1 MFALDLFNNDHE
13 RRLAEGAVDQL
24 EQRRIDD
31 LSMKMDDLVAR
42 AFTPTTTAEV
52 KQALMKEFQKCK
64 DERDSYY
71 KVNTSKTTN
80 EMGYGSLGE
89 DDMIPVGRMQPGTPE
104 YAAARNRS
112 VKYAELTPDYTGGHK
127 TAGPTTVGYKK
138 ATNKPLVPGEVE
150 VAEAGLPDVA
160 DKAAKMDRLNQ
171 PGKVG
176 TDVVTPQQ
184 RVNPNPNK
192 GVIGHAADWLRGRGG
207 PGKEGPTLESEL
219 DEQEGDS
226 RVYAARL
233 VFQQIIKAVQDN
245 VDFATI
251 TWPDNS
257 SQKLTRNQLWH
268 LVQKARGM
276 SRQARNQFALKVLPT
291 VNDLMYYL
299 GNLKK
304 VDARPQVKMPVDPN
318 QPSLDL
324 PKPLEELAQKKNS
337 EDPDLDSK
345 TARDATVQ
353 RELQKMRARQPN
365 ARSDIEALVKDE
377 MVQQEK
383 TNQELEQ
390 LQSVNSQQDAQLKK
404 ITALNQQQEQ
414 EVSSLNQELDRLD
427 NKLNQVLSTTARPQA
442 EPEKSK
448 STIATPSTIST
459 TAKTTAPATVD
470 NKTDQE
476 IAKLQSQINQ
486 LETMMT
492 LKAPSDPAAE
502 ARLQQQ
508 ISKLETQIKKLSKRP
523 TAPALPT
530 TAAPPTPVGS
540 TPQLP
545 NIEPTTL
552 PAIEVPSVRAGSN
565 DINVGNRR
573 PAATTDNDFDILD
586 LGDFDDIVDEPDT
599 KKKKKNHQD
608 TTVDRPAGT
617 APFAG
622 GTKNNQWG
630 PKNMPGGRFTVQD
643 VDPYDIGVHEAV
655 EPGEEIS
662 TNELLY
668 RAAVEFMQHM
678 GREGRPIDYETAV
691 KLAAKHYHIPYRPGM
706 VPELHAKRQE
716 LDAKLDAAIR
726 ARQAE
731 RGARKQRQ
739 LARTAPTTP
748 EQEKKMQD
756 YWSKNAPQ
764 ATRVK
769 APTRSLEEDQ
779 QLHVGDPIIVTAP
792 NEFEGKTGEIYD
804 FAPSGKFVIVNLYNH
819 GKHSMHLSDVEYNQ
833 YANDQ
838 DEKEFWNG
846 DNEVNES
853 NMSELDAM
861 RQDLEL
867 MNDRQFKV
875 AYGISKVAFR
885 QKYRTL
891 LTPADQQDVPVDE
904 GYVQIGKYSP
914 TYVCLAGKP
923 VKKFDYYE
931 DAERYHNNWKK
942 KLYREG
948 NKEKADKITLMPIM
962 DEGWKSALGGAAL
975 AGAMALGGAGAAQ
988 AQSSGPNVVNPT
1000 TVIQQIQSG
1009 KIQNQND
1016 LMSALGNASNKQ
1028 TVWKVL
1034 QNTAGMQGS
1043 NDVNSII
1050 GAIGHKNTAG
1060 SQQPV
1065 YQNNTGQQQT
1075 VKSVNQPRSFVQ
1087 NPRDDFEEAYTPA
1100 PVKPPRSPRGF
1111 NKQGT
1116 GWGNKLAQQTR
1127 DELAKKKQGVAEE
1140 FKGNVKDTELKNVD
1154 PANHSQGEGDFVKN
1168 QLHSMKRVIT
1178 HLDNAIGSEED
1189 LPDWVQ
1195 SEIAQAADKIIGV
1208 MNYSISSKE
1217 QDIEKHHG
1225 GSALMKEVKA
1235 DPAGSWVVYSG
1246 GKVVKFKTHTGAKA
1260 YAEKAGGKVASSEF
1274 YADKIQKQGVA
1285 EAKKLAKV
1293 SQMYKVGWN
1302 DGVEDEYNDEY
1313 SDNDEY
1319 NNAFEAGLSHAM
1331 GDGLGRSNPK
1341 RYKLEQGVA
1350 EQAGLGMMMGVM
1362 AANASIQL
1370 ANSISHMSLDDLA
1383 QLTQIGKS
1391 VGLGAIAGGTA
1402 SGFGNFFYNML
1413 QKTLRMA
1420 KDKAKVDTSDIIKL
1434 KQQIIS
1440 IHKKLTTL
1448 KKPETVAKYQ
1458 DMLKQAYEVLKELE
1472 AKHNDGVAEGDEL
1485 THAGQDVMVWTGP
1498 PTNNPP
1504 RDDKKYWVRGQLD
1517 STEMHGGSMR
1527 ANVMTAKGM
1536 YNPELS
1542 RVFNADMSEAY
1553 TPSPAKPF
1561 RNPPGFNKQGTGVGN
1576 RLAQQN
1582 RYELERNTPVKTS
1595 AEYINRQANTK
1606 PGDPI
1611 PPPFGT
1617 KSKIQVKKNKGVAE
1631 GHADQQRRVFKK
1643 NGEPVGEVGID
1654 RESSPGNGQWYM
1666 KHYASGKDNVGYD
1679 SYEEA
1684 LAELKHCMKQGVAE
1698 SSASGSEAYDRGYE
1712 DGVRGKDQQCP
1723 YKPATSDWQ
1732 QYKDGWHDGRDEYE
1746 LNEGQ
1751 TDYQKRRQR
1760 ERDVDAGK
1768 PVPKQRQ
1775 FKQTDYARKR
1785 AKDRKDMELGEMHE
1799 PQKFIVT
1806 INGKATSPLYADMAD
1821 RLYIAAKRAQPNA
1834 RIEKTLSPTT
1844 ERQKGIDRVKA
1855 GYGDEDALE
1864 LHEQGLMKPPTNRK
1878 EYLDQRDKLFRML
1891 AVDANPVNK
1900 QIIKQALK
1908 DLDDRYD
1915 SIKNPVNEENS
1926 TSSEAVEIA
1935 LIRRVLVSHTELIM
1949 EFGLDKVT
1957 QAIEEVAYNVGDVD
1971 EIGTSDV
1978 SGWIHQ
1984 VKQILGVE

>member
-31 LSMKMDDLVAR
+31 LAMKMDDLVDR
-42 AFTPTTTAEV
+42 AHKADTPEA
-52 KQALMKEFQKCK
+52 KAALVKEFQKCK
-64 DERDSYY
+64 DERDGYY
-71 KVNTSKTTN
+71 KIKD
-80 EMGYGSLGE
+80 ECMGYGGLGE
-89 DDMIPVGRMQPGTPE
+89 TDQVPVGRMQPGTPE

-176 TDVVTPQQ
+176 TDVVAPQQ

-192 GVIGHAADWLRGRGG
+192 GVVGHAVDWLRGQGG
-207 PGKEGPTLESEL
+207 PGKEGPTFESEL

-291 VNDLMYYL
+291 PNDLMYYL

-304 VDARPQVKMPVDPN
+304 VEPRPQQKPPVDPN

-377 MVQQEK
+377 LEQQEK

-390 LQSVNSQQDAQLKK
+390 LQSVNSQQDAELKK
-404 ITALNQQQEQ
+404 VLSLNTQQDQEITNLNQKL
-414 EVSSLNQELDRLD
+414 SSLDG
-427 NKLNQVLSTTARPQA
+427 KLNQALG
-442 EPEKSK
+442 K
-448 STIATPSTIST
+448 STQPATTPA
-459 TAKTTAPATVD
+459 TAKPTTVAPTTSTVSTPGEMPLTVD

-476 IAKLQSQINQ
+476 IAKLQSQIGQ

-492 LKAPSDPAAE
+492 LKAPSDPKAE
-502 ARLQQQ
+502 ERLQQQ
-508 ISKLETQIKKLSKRP
+508 INKLEAQIEKLNNRP
-523 TAPALPT
+523 EVTPVALPT
-530 TAAPPTPVGS
+530 ATIQTPVGS

-573 PAATTDNDFDILD
+573 PSATADNDFDILD
-586 LGDFDDIVDEPDT
+586 LGDFDDLVDEPAT
-599 KKKKKNHQD
+599 KKKKKKHSD

-617 APFAG
+617 TPFTG

-630 PKNMPGGRFTVQD
+630 PKNMPSGRFTVQD

-655 EPGEEIS
+655 EPGEEMT

-706 VPELHAKRQE
+706 VPELHNKRAE

-726 ARQAE
+726 AKQAE
-731 RGARKQRQ
+731 RNARKQRQ

-748 EQEKKMQD
+748 EQEKKTQE
-756 YWSKNAPQ
+756 YWATHAPQ
-764 ATRVK
+764 ATRLK
-769 APTRSLEEDQ
+769 APAKSLEEGQ
-779 QLHVGDPIIVTAP
+779 RLHAGDPIVVTAP

-846 DNEVNES
+846 DKEVNES

-885 QKYRTL
+885 QKYRAL
-891 LTPADQQDVPVDE
+891 LNPAPQQDVPVEE
-904 GYVQIGKYSP
+904 GWQDFNKVEPYA
-914 TYVCLAGKP
+914 VCLAGKP

-931 DAERYHNNWKK
+931 EARRFHDNWKK

-948 NKEKADKITLMPIM
+948 NKAKADKITLMPLNL
-962 DEGWKSALGGAAL
+962 DEEEKKLGFGEFPPKQEITIVPPKKLKSGETY
-975 AGAMALGGAGAAQ
+975 Q
-988 AQSSGPNVVNPT
+988 D
-1000 TVIQQIQSG
+1000 
-1009 KIQNQND
+1009 K
-1016 LMSALGNASNKQ
+1016 NKYWQ
-1028 TVWKVL
+1028 
-1034 QNTAGMQGS
+1034 
-1043 NDVNSII
+1043 
-1050 GAIGHKNTAG
+1050 
-1060 SQQPV
+1060 
-1065 YQNNTGQQQT
+1065 
-1075 VKSVNQPRSFVQ
+1075 
-1087 NPRDDFEEAYTPA
+1087 
-1100 PVKPPRSPRGF
+1100 
-1111 NKQGT
+1111 
-1116 GWGNKLAQQTR
+1116 
-1127 DELAKKKQGVAEE
+1127 
-1140 FKGNVKDTELKNVD
+1140 
-1154 PANHSQGEGDFVKN
+1154 SQG
-1168 QLHSMKRVIT
+1168 
-1178 HLDNAIGSEED
+1178 
-1189 LPDWVQ
+1189 
-1195 SEIAQAADKIIGV
+1195 QAPIYKT
-1208 MNYSISSKE
+1208 N
-1217 QDIEKHHG
+1217 
-1225 GSALMKEVKA
+1225 EVKA
-1235 DPAGSWVVYSG
+1235 DPTGSWVVYG
-1246 GKVVKFKTHTGAKA
+1246 GSKVVKFKTHTGAKA

-1285 EAKKLAKV
+1285 EATPRHFGPKGAGTELARQIRANGDTNWV
-1293 SQMYKVGWN
+1293 N
-1302 DGVEDEYNDEY
+1302 DLSKDQL
-1313 SDNDEY
+1313 
-1319 NNAFEAGLSHAM
+1319 NALAGP
-1331 GDGLGRSNPK
+1331 RYPK
-1341 RYKLEQGVA
+1341 R
-1350 EQAGLGMMMGVM
+1350 
-1362 AANASIQL
+1362 
-1370 ANSISHMSLDDLA
+1370 
-1383 QLTQIGKS
+1383 
-1391 VGLGAIAGGTA
+1391 
-1402 SGFGNFFYNML
+1402 
-1413 QKTLRMA
+1413 
-1420 KDKAKVDTSDIIKL
+1420 
-1434 KQQIIS
+1434 
-1440 IHKKLTTL
+1440 
-1448 KKPETVAKYQ
+1448 P
-1458 DMLKQAYEVLKELE
+1458 
-1472 AKHNDGVAEGDEL
+1472 
-1485 THAGQDVMVWTGP
+1485 
-1498 PTNNPP
+1498 
-1504 RDDKKYWVRGQLD
+1504 
-1517 STEMHGGSMR
+1517 
-1527 ANVMTAKGM
+1527 
-1536 YNPELS
+1536 
-1542 RVFNADMSEAY
+1542 
-1553 TPSPAKPF
+1553 
-1561 RNPPGFNKQGTGVGN
+1561 
-1576 RLAQQN
+1576 
-1582 RYELERNTPVKTS
+1582 
-1595 AEYINRQANTK
+1595 
-1606 PGDPI
+1606 
-1611 PPPFGT
+1611 
-1617 KSKIQVKKNKGVAE
+1617 KIQVKKNKGVAE
-1631 GHADQQRRVFKK
+1631 VAPPGAKAERMVKHIKK
-1643 NGEPVGEVGID
+1643 SLSKD
-1654 RESSPGNGQWYM
+1654 GNLSD
-1666 KHYASGKDNVGYD
+1666 KDKAIAYATTWKAHNAGKV
-1679 SYEEA
+1679 EEA
-1684 LAELKHCMKQGVAE
+1684 
-1698 SSASGSEAYDRGYE
+1698 
-1712 DGVRGKDQQCP
+1712 
-1723 YKPATSDWQ
+1723 
-1732 QYKDGWHDGRDEYE
+1732 
-1746 LNEGQ
+1746 Q

-1760 ERDVDAGK
+1760 ERDVDAGRPVK
-1768 PVPKQRQ
+1768 PLPKNP
-1775 FKQTDYARKR
+1775 QTDYARKR

-1834 RIEKTLSPTT
+1834 RIEKTLAPTT

-1971 EIGTSDV
+1971 EIGSSDV
-1978 SGWIHQ
+1978 SAWIHQ
-1984 VKQILGVE
+1984 VKQILGAE

>member
-112 VKYAELTPDYTGGHK
+112 IKYAELTPDYTGGHK

-192 GVIGHAADWLRGRGG
+192 GVVGHAVDWLRGRGG

-304 VDARPQVKMPVDPN
+304 VNARPQVKLPVDPN

-377 MVQQEK
+377 IVQQEK

-586 LGDFDDIVDEPDT
+586 LGDFDDLVDEPAT
-599 KKKKKNHQD
+599 KKKKKKHQD

-655 EPGEEIS
+655 EPGEEMT

-779 QLHVGDPIIVTAP
+779 QLHVGDPIVVTAP

-846 DNEVNES
+846 DKEVNES

-885 QKYRTL
+885 QKYRAL
-891 LTPADQQDVPVDE
+891 LNPAPQQDVPVEE
-904 GYVQIGKYSP
+904 GYVEIGKYSP

-962 DEGWKSALGGAAL
+962 DE
-975 AGAMALGGAGAAQ
+975 
-988 AQSSGPNVVNPT
+988 
-1000 TVIQQIQSG
+1000 
-1009 KIQNQND
+1009 
-1016 LMSALGNASNKQ
+1016 
-1028 TVWKVL
+1028 
-1034 QNTAGMQGS
+1034 
-1043 NDVNSII
+1043 
-1050 GAIGHKNTAG
+1050 
-1060 SQQPV
+1060 
-1065 YQNNTGQQQT
+1065 
-1075 VKSVNQPRSFVQ
+1075 
-1087 NPRDDFEEAYTPA
+1087 EEQKPA
-1100 PVKPPRSPRGF
+1100 
-1111 NKQGT
+1111 
-1116 GWGNKLAQQTR
+1116 GWGEFPPKQEITIVPPKKLKSGETYQDKNKYWQ
-1127 DELAKKKQGVAEE
+1127 
-1140 FKGNVKDTELKNVD
+1140 
-1154 PANHSQGEGDFVKN
+1154 SQG
-1168 QLHSMKRVIT
+1168 
-1178 HLDNAIGSEED
+1178 
-1189 LPDWVQ
+1189 
-1195 SEIAQAADKIIGV
+1195 QAPIYKT
-1208 MNYSISSKE
+1208 N
-1217 QDIEKHHG
+1217 
-1225 GSALMKEVKA
+1225 EVKA
-1235 DPAGSWVVYSG
+1235 DATGSWVVYNG
-1246 GKVVKFKTHTGAKA
+1246 NKVVKFKTHGGAKA
-1260 YAEKAGGKVASSEF
+1260 YAEKSGGKVASSEF

-1285 EAKKLAKV
+1285 EGSLEEIDRRGFLKGMGAAAVAGAAGGAKANDLDYEWDHLTSPVDKTIYEMLNLYFICKNDPSMIGKDCDKVKSLLSNYVKDPKNKQIVNKLYGSVVRDNTKMGKTFNQPYDTV
-1293 SQMYKVGWN
+1293 TLWH
-1302 DGVEDEYNDEY
+1302 EYGKRRNEIMKNF
-1313 SDNDEY
+1313 SALSPE
-1319 NNAFEAGLSHAM
+1319 FESV
-1331 GDGLGRSNPK
+1331 
-1341 RYKLEQGVA
+1341 EQGVA
-1350 EQAGLGMMMGVM
+1350 EADP
-1362 AANASIQL
+1362 NA
-1370 ANSISHMSLDDLA
+1370 
-1383 QLTQIGKS
+1383 
-1391 VGLGAIAGGTA
+1391 
-1402 SGFGNFFYNML
+1402 
-1413 QKTLRMA
+1413 
-1420 KDKAKVDTSDIIKL
+1420 
-1434 KQQIIS
+1434 
-1440 IHKKLTTL
+1440 
-1448 KKPETVAKYQ
+1448 P
-1458 DMLKQAYEVLKELE
+1458 
-1472 AKHNDGVAEGDEL
+1472 
-1485 THAGQDVMVWTGP
+1485 
-1498 PTNNPP
+1498 
-1504 RDDKKYWVRGQLD
+1504 
-1517 STEMHGGSMR
+1517 
-1527 ANVMTAKGM
+1527 
-1536 YNPELS
+1536 
-1542 RVFNADMSEAY
+1542 Y
-1553 TPSPAKPF
+1553 TPAPSKPF
-1561 RNPPGFNKQGTGVGN
+1561 RNPRGFNKQGTGVGN
-1576 RLAQQN
+1576 KLAQLN
-1582 RYELERNTPVKTS
+1582 RKEWE
-1595 AEYINRQANTK
+1595 E
-1606 PGDPI
+1606 
-1611 PPPFGT
+1611 
-1617 KSKIQVKKNKGVAE
+1617 KK
-1631 GHADQQRRVFKK
+1631 KK
-1643 NGEPVGEVGID
+1643 E
-1654 RESSPGNGQWYM
+1654 
-1666 KHYASGKDNVGYD
+1666 
-1679 SYEEA
+1679 
-1684 LAELKHCMKQGVAE
+1684 QGVAE
-1698 SSASGSEAYDRGYE
+1698 DYTPDTNYSYTIVGNGDESKAYDSKE
-1712 DGVRGKDQQCP
+1712 EAQ
-1723 YKPATSDWQ
+1723 
-1732 QYKDGWHDGRDEYE
+1732 
-1746 LNEGQ
+1746 
-1751 TDYQKRRQR
+1751 
-1760 ERDVDAGK
+1760 DAM
-1768 PVPKQRQ
+1768 
-1775 FKQTDYARKR
+1775 RK
-1785 AKDRKDMELGEMHE
+1785 LG
-1799 PQKFIVT
+1799 
-1806 INGKATSPLYADMAD
+1806 
-1821 RLYIAAKRAQPNA
+1821 
-1834 RIEKTLSPTT
+1834 
-1844 ERQKGIDRVKA
+1844 A
-1855 GYGDEDALE
+1855 GYKIKRKPRTSARSVKKHFSNRNIDEE
-1864 LHEQGLMKPPTNRK
+1864 
-1878 EYLDQRDKLFRML
+1878 
-1891 AVDANPVNK
+1891 
-1900 QIIKQALK
+1900 
-1908 DLDDRYD
+1908 
-1915 SIKNPVNEENS
+1915 SS

-1935 LIRRVLVSHTELIM
+1935 LIRRILVAHTDLIM
-1949 EFGLDKVT
+1949 DFGLDKVT